1 MMFIT
6 EIDIQTIEGKI
17 ETHEGPIITAKTL
30 REAKLKAKTM
40 NSDLRIVG
48 EYMQSIKSL
57 DDEGLGFLEF

>member
-48 EYMQSIKSL
+48 EYMQSIK
-57 DDEGLGFLEF
+57 F

>member
-17 ETHEGPIITAKTL
+17 ETHEGHNNTAKTL

-48 EYMQSIKSL
+48 EYKQSIKSL

>member
-30 REAKLKAKTM
+30 REAKLKSKTM

>member
-1 MMFIT
+1 MMFIN
-6 EIDIQTIEGKI
+6 EIDIKTIEGKLD
-17 ETHEGPIITAKTL
+17 THEGPIITAKTL

-40 NSDLRIVG
+40 NSDLKIVG

>member
-1 MMFIT
+1 MFIT

>member
-48 EYMQSIKSL
+48 EYCLLYTSPSPR
-57 DDEGLGFLEF
+57 DDR

>member
-48 EYMQSIKSL
+48 EYMQSIKSV
-57 DDEGLGFLEF
+57 DDEGVGFLEF

>member
-57 DDEGLGFLEF
+57 DDEGLGFLGF

>member
-40 NSDLRIVG
+40 NSDLKIVG
-48 EYMQSIKSL
+48 EYMHSIKSL

>member
-57 DDEGLGFLEF
+57 DDE

>member
-1 MMFIT
+1 MMFKT
-6 EIDIQTIEGKI
+6 EIDIQTIGGKI
-17 ETHEGPIITAKTL
+17 ETHEGPIITARTL

-57 DDEGLGFLEF
+57 DD

>member
-30 REAKLKAKTM
+30 REAKLKAKKM
-40 NSDLRIVG
+40 NGDLRIVG

>member
-1 MMFIT
+1 MMFVT

-30 REAKLKAKTM
+30 KEAKLKAKTM

>member
-40 NSDLRIVG
+40 NSDLRVVG

>member
-40 NSDLRIVG
+40 NSDLKIVD

>member
-40 NSDLRIVG
+40 SSDLKIVG

>member
-1 MMFIT
+1 MFIT

-30 REAKLKAKTM
+30 REAKLKAKKM
-40 NSDLRIVG
+40 NGDLRIVG

>member
-40 NSDLRIVG
+40 NSDIRIVG

-57 DDEGLGFLEF
+57 DDEGVGFLEF

>member
-6 EIDIQTIEGKI
+6 EIYIQTIEGKI

>member
-40 NSDLRIVG
+40 NSDLKIVG

>member
-30 REAKLKAKTM
+30 REAK
-40 NSDLRIVG
+40 
-48 EYMQSIKSL
+48 
-57 DDEGLGFLEF
+57 

>member
-30 REAKLKAKTM
+30 KEAKLKAKTM

>member
-57 DDEGLGFLEF
+57 DDEGFGFLEF